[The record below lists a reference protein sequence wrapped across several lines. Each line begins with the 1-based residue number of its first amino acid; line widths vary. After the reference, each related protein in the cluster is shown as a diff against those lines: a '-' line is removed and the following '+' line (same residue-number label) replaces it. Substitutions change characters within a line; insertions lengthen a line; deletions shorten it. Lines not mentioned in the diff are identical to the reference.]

1 MNNRISIINYG
12 LGNLRSVENAVKNLN
27 FDCQIINNPND
38 IDNSDKIIL
47 PGVGSFKT
55 AMKLLNDKD
64 WTNKIKVN
72 VLEKGKKI
80 LGICLG
86 MQLLGTQ
93 SEEFGLTRG
102 FNFIE
107 GEIKYLKNIGCK
119 KNLPQIGWNSISI
132 KQKHNYLNG
141 IPDNT
146 DFYFVNSLVFQ
157 AENQSNI
164 IAKTNYGVSF
174 PSIVAKENI
183 FGTQFHPEKSSK
195 AGLKLLENFLNA

>member
-119 KNLPQIGWNSISI
+119 K
-132 KQKHNYLNG
+132 
-141 IPDNT
+141 
-146 DFYFVNSLVFQ
+146 
-157 AENQSNI
+157 
-164 IAKTNYGVSF
+164 
-174 PSIVAKENI
+174 I
-183 FGTQFHPEKSSK
+183 F
-195 AGLKLLENFLNA
+195 LK